1 MDASEVR
8 MIIQVERPGEKL
20 DMPAVER
27 ILAGTGIRLDPAY
40 GPLPVNPQLGR
51 YVVRG
56 FVSPQ
61 ARALA
66 EKIPGVRLFADVRQ
80 KPI

>member
-1 MDASEVR
+1 

-20 DMPAVER
+20 DMRAIER
-27 ILAGTGIRLDPAY
+27 ILEGTGIQLDPAY
-40 GPLPVNPQLGR
+40 GPLAVNPQLGR

-56 FVSPQ
+56 RVTQQ
-61 ARALA
+61 ARTLA
-66 EKIPGVRLFADVRQ
+66 EKIPGVRLFADVKQ